1 MTAFTAS
8 TSYRSPYTVERKIWR
23 DLLDNTA
30 LVYSKKIDK
39 FLKKMKELHPD
50 QDPNA
55 YFGLTGSTSESAFK
69 VNANQQSYDRLT
81 QNSKIVEEIAS
92 NPLLGKQYVGQF
104 TGIGDQSEPFSYSV
118 YGELQNHSIG
128 NDLVK
133 EKMTAEELFKKDQI
147 SKGWQEFF
155 LVIDDFDDEAKSVGL
170 ESYKDLGDNVVDALD
185 DYKKSLGE
193 KYPAFGDVI
202 RIEFDNATM
211 SKKLEVARITVESA
225 SVKDRRKIPTIG
237 VLEEYLQ
244 GRDVIISVLD
254 DIDSSEMQVTKKS
267 DLKKEIRKQGYLF
280 AGALRNKDIG
290 FSEYYDRYFSND
302 KF

>member
-1 MTAFTAS
+1 M
-8 TSYRSPYTVERKIWR
+8 
-23 DLLDNTA
+23 
-30 LVYSKKIDK
+30 
-39 FLKKMKELHPD
+39 KKMKEMHPD
-50 QDPNA
+50 QDPMT

-81 QNSKIVEEIAS
+81 KNPKIVEGIAED
-92 NPLLGKQYVGQF
+92 LGKEFVGQF

-118 YGELQNHSIG
+118 YGELQHHSIG

-155 LVIDDFDDEAKSVGL
+155 LVIDDFDDKAKSVGL
-170 ESYKDLGDNVVDALD
+170 ESYKDLGDDVVDAVE
-185 DYKKSLGE
+185 DYKQSLGE
-193 KYPAFGDVI
+193 KYPAFGVVI
-202 RIEFDNATM
+202 NVDYDSSTKSKRI
-211 SKKLEVARITVESA
+211 EVARLTVEAASA
-225 SVKDRRKIPTIG
+225 EDRRKIPTIG

-244 GRDVIISVLD
+244 GRDVIISLLD
-254 DIDSSEMQVTKKS
+254 DVESSDITVTEKS
-267 DLKKEIRKQGYLF
+267 ELKKQIREQGYLF
-280 AGALRNKDIG
+280 AGTLRNKDIG